1 MEWRTMEDY
10 CSGYYLKSK
19 YAHEIKKLLRLE
31 LLENFSEIVYDD
43 TYETCP
49 YVSADDFL
57 MGSCELFAL
66 ALHYKYGY
74 DVFEIVSG
82 GKMVHTFCIGDEF
95 KAFID
100 VRGITSNI
108 NDFMDGVMISSGTD
122 YGIRPRDISE
132 DQRLSNEWDSLAM
145 EFANAIINRHPDYYD
160 VALIMHKPKGM
171 D

>member
-1 MEWRTMEDY
+1 MKDY

-19 YAHEIKKLLRLE
+19 YIHEIKDFLRLE
-31 LLENFSEIVYDD
+31 LIENFSEIVYNDP
-43 TYETCP
+43 YESCP
-49 YVSADDFL
+49 YASADDFL

-66 ALHYKYGY
+66 ALHNKYGY
-74 DVFEIVSG
+74 DVFEVVSD
-82 GKMVHTFCIGDEF
+82 GKMVHTFCKEDDF
-95 KAFID
+95 NAFID
-100 VRGITSNI
+100 VRGITENI

-122 YGIRPRDISE
+122 YEIRPRDISE

-160 VALIMHKPKGM
+160 VALIMHRPKGI